1 MFIPDPSLG
10 SVHSEVLVS
19 SANLIPTNLIP
30 VLTLS
35 QLFTMSQAVHV
46 QRENTRQ
53 TWNVEILPL
62 GLFSF
67 LLQKY
72 PSEKT
77 LIVIPFCL
85 QCCFLTRFLSYLH
98 HIQLQASPQPE
109 LTNDEILNIPPGL
122 LLASFH
128 QLQQGSHG
136 RCRKPTCW
144 YHSGFIPYP

>member
-19 SANLIPTNLIP
+19 SVNLIPANLIP

-35 QLFTMSQAVHV
+35 QLVAVSQAVYV

-72 PSEKT
+72 SSEKT
-77 LIVIPFCL
+77 LIVVPFCL

-98 HIQLQASPQPE
+98 HIQLQPSPQPE
-109 LTNDEILNIPPGL
+109 LTNDETLNVPPGL
-122 LLASFH
+122 LLGILSPAST
-128 QLQQGSHG
+128 G
-136 RCRKPTCW
+136 KPW
-144 YHSGFIPYP
+144 